1 MHQLHIVKGGML
13 NQKRRESIRKRREQ
27 NKRDWQLI
35 SDLVEIRKKLGI
47 EQADIAQKMSVSQ
60 STISRF
66 ESGQTNP
73 TQQTIRRYARI
84 VGVSIEYQLVLD
96 AEIRHVIQDVTT
108 YQEMPHLQYGKNKY
122 TVQYTDKVSA

>member
-1 MHQLHIVKGGML
+1 ML

-96 AEIRHVIQDVTT
+96 TEIRHVIQDVTT

-122 TVQYTDKVSA
+122 IIQYTDKVSA